1 MAVRSALLGVP
12 GVTRVQVNLEAG
24 EAVVTFDPRVV
35 AVDAMVAVVN
45 QADGP
50 ASPRQYRAEVKK
62 GPEPMSAR

>member
-24 EAVVTFDPRVV
+24 EAVVTFDPGVV
-35 AVDAMVAVVN
+35 AVDALVTAVN

-50 ASPRQYRAEVKK
+50 ASPRQYRAEVK
-62 GPEPMSAR
+62 GPAPVSAR